1 MPIRTVIIIWV
12 SRSFLHIVNIFAF
25 WHKRVIWC
33 KSLCTDTK
41 FYNRR
46 MTCKV
51 VCDFETITTL
61 GLTATWRHAVHH
73 RITSYASIQH
83 YIKLISGEEIIFY
96 CYTPCIILLLVAVTC
111 SCGAAWLAGCCNKQL
126 LLCLWTVWPTHEI
139 FLKTIALP
147 YQFSDSYFSVL

>member
-1 MPIRTVIIIWV
+1 
-12 SRSFLHIVNIFAF
+12 
-25 WHKRVIWC
+25 
-33 KSLCTDTK
+33 
-41 FYNRR
+41 

-51 VCDFETITTL
+51 VGDFESITTL

-126 LLCLWTVWPTHEI
+126 LLCLWTVYPPTR
-139 FLKTIALP
+139 
-147 YQFSDSYFSVL
+147 YFSKPLLCLINFQIATFQCCKLVCDLLQALWPASTIGP